1 MVTINLTF
9 VPYRVLNGIVFVSE
23 NDVKFHTNYNVISP
37 KTGVTKTFNLEC
49 TTGPGDDPNTEWV
62 YKSSEGLKLHLCNS
76 ANALSEIN
84 K

>member
-23 NDVKFHTNYNVISP
+23 KDVKFDTTYNVISP
-37 KTGVTKTFNLEC
+37 KTGVTKTFLFEC
-49 TTGPGDDPNTEWV
+49 TTGLEFDPNTEWV

-76 ANALSEIN
+76 AKALSKII